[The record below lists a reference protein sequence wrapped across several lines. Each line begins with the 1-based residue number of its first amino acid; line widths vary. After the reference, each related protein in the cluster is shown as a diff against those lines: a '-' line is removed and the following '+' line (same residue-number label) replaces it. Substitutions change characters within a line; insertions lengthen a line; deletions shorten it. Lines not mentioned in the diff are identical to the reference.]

1 MLRPALQYRPE
12 DRGFLLCMPEAEPG
26 AVWQRVLRG
35 LPGNLQGRERL
46 TPATARIFPW
56 PWVKIVMMRSASP
69 SLIVR
74 STTPSS
80 RYRPLIITRV

>member
-46 TPATARIFPW
+46 TPAKARIFQPDGTLMEFHAVPLRW
-56 PWVKIVMMRSASP
+56 QRATRSS
-69 SLIVR
+69 
-74 STTPSS
+74 SS
-80 RYRPLIITRV
+80 RPRSLL